1 MEGKYLHFQIEGES
15 FAIPISV
22 VGDIVPCSIVKSGT
36 VSSQGVII
44 PKAIAL
50 RGTVISVIDIKKL
63 FQFCETE
70 PPQKVIIINNGET
83 FGIPAD
89 NLVGVVVAENKE
101 IDQELSI
108 RIFGDD
114 SPISGII
121 KKSNNYI
128 SVIDTGKLSKIA
140 KKQSEQK
147 EELNYAKCS

>member
-22 VGDIVPCSIVKSGT
+22 VEDIVPYSIVKNE
-36 VSSQGVII
+36 
-44 PKAIAL
+44 
-50 RGTVISVIDIKKL
+50 TVILKGAIISVVDIKEI
-63 FQFCETE
+63 FQFCKTE

-83 FGIPAD
+83 FGLPAD
-89 NLVGVVVAENKE
+89 NLVGIVVAEDKE

-114 SPISGII
+114 SPVSGII
-121 KKSNNYI
+121 KKSDRYI
-128 SVIDTGKLSKIA
+128 SVIDTEKLNKIA
-140 KKQSEQK
+140 KKQTKQK